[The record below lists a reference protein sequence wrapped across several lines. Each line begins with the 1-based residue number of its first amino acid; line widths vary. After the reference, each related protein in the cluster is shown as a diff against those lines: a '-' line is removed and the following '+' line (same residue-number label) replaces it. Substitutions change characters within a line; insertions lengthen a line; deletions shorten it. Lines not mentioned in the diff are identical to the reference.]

1 MHDVVRRLEDGS
13 LRANISQTIPF
24 NMAIGVLNSLDR
36 YSCGKTVVVMD
47 TDFQPQ
53 PSLWTVSSDTIDWHN
68 LDALLAKQIDRKVIP
83 PTIDEMD
90 QRKMADCLS
99 Y

>member
-1 MHDVVRRLEDGS
+1 MMHDVVRRLEDGS

-36 YSCGKTVVVMD
+36 YSRGKTVVVMD

-53 PSLWTVSSDTIDWHN
+53 PSL
-68 LDALLAKQIDRKVIP
+68 
-83 PTIDEMD
+83 
-90 QRKMADCLS
+90 
-99 Y
+99 

>member
-1 MHDVVRRLEDGS
+1 LKTAIEMGTLQAVFFFHRRHSDMMHDVVRRLEDGS

-53 PSLWTVSSDTIDWHN
+53 LSL
-68 LDALLAKQIDRKVIP
+68 
-83 PTIDEMD
+83 
-90 QRKMADCLS
+90 
-99 Y
+99 